1 MKKAKIYKLLA
12 VLMILLLINLIWYC
26 LELLFYGA
34 IEHRIV
40 DDIVLL
46 MFVPFVWNSV
56 TVKVG
61 GKE

>member
-1 MKKAKIYKLLA
+1 MKKTKIYKLIA
-12 VLMILLLINLIWYC
+12 VLMILLAINLIWWC
-26 LELLFYGA
+26 LELLFYGS
-34 IEHRIV
+34 IQHRIV

-46 MFVPFVWNSV
+46 MFVPFIWNSV